1 MQLGD
6 RKFYSDKMK
15 ALMKTSKWKKYEIT
29 KDPGRRLTSSEQG
42 STGKKE

>member
-1 MQLGD
+1 M
-6 RKFYSDKMK
+6 
-15 ALMKTSKWKKYEIT
+15 KKYEKT